1 MMIQLAP
8 ADYGK
13 VRPLLA
19 EISFNTLF
27 AQTIVEG
34 RYPGVIYADQAEHP
48 TVFYIAHPYGMS
60 LLAGSTD
67 NEAFNAALVPY
78 LLNEGRSRVQAEWLQ
93 VYPDAWNGKLTELLG
108 DKLTPKYG
116 HRFGAWVD
124 GGQAGADAAVAAVAG
139 TTDAAVVTTAD
150 VTDAADAAVVA
161 SPSPVPASAEG
172 HISSP
177 GIAPVETNVRVNF
190 RLDAAKY
197 KSALASHPVSPAEAI
212 VPTTE
217 ELALAMPGAV
227 TPRFF
232 WRTAEDGS
240 LCIDAGF
247 TRVVEGEPASTAFA
261 SCRTERELEIGIET
275 ADGHRGHGYAF
286 DVSAALID
294 YCLEHGLEPV
304 WACSLENEGSF
315 RLAQRLGFEPVFTLP
330 YYRLPA

>member
-1 MMIQLAP
+1 MIQLAP

-60 LLAGSTD
+60 LLAGSTA

-78 LLNEGRSRVQAEWLQ
+78 LLNEGRSRAQAEWLQ
-93 VYPDAWNGKLTELLG
+93 VYPDAWNSKLTELLG

-124 GGQAGADAAVAAVAG
+124 GGQAGADASVVAAAG
-139 TTDAAVVTTAD
+139 ATDAAEAS
-150 VTDAADAAVVA
+150 VVA
-161 SPSPVPASAEG
+161 SPSPVPAPAER
-172 HISSP
+172 HVSLP

-197 KSALASHPVSPAEAI
+197 KSALAAQPVSPAEAI

-240 LCIDAGF
+240 LCIDTGF
-247 TRVVEGEPASTAFA
+247 TRVVEGKPASTAFA

-275 ADGHRGHGYAF
+275 ADGSRGHGYAF
-286 DVSAALID
+286 DVSAAFID

-304 WACSLENEGSF
+304 WACRLENEGSF
-315 RLAQRLGFEPVFTLP
+315 RLARRLGFEPVFTLP

>member
-1 MMIQLAP
+1 MIKLAP

-13 VRPLLA
+13 VRPMLT

-34 RYPGVIYADQAEHP
+34 RYPGVIYADHAEHP

-78 LLNEGRSRVQAEWLQ
+78 LLNEGRSRAQAEWLQ
-93 VYPDAWNGKLTELLG
+93 VYPEAWNGKLTELLG

-124 GGQAGADAAVAAVAG
+124 GGQADADAS
-139 TTDAAVVTTAD
+139 
-150 VTDAADAAVVA
+150 VVA
-161 SPSPVPASAEG
+161 S
-172 HISSP
+172 SSP
-177 GIAPVETNVRVNF
+177 APTPAGGQASSPESASVETNVRVNF
-190 RLDAAKY
+190 RLDVAKY
-197 KSALASHPVSPAEAI
+197 KSTIAAHPVSPSEAI
-212 VPTTE
+212 VPTTQ

-232 WRTAEDGS
+232 WRFAEDGS

-247 TRVVEGEPASTAFA
+247 TRVVEGKPASTAFA

-275 ADGHRGHGYAF
+275 ADGYRGHGYAF
-286 DVSAALID
+286 DVSAALIA
-294 YCLEHGLEPV
+294 YCLEQGLEPV
-304 WACSLENEGSF
+304 WACRLENEGSF

>member
-1 MMIQLAP
+1 MIPLVP

-34 RYPGVIYADQAEHP
+34 RYPGIIYADDAEMP

-60 LLAGSTD
+60 LLLGSTA

-78 LLNEGRSRVQAEWLQ
+78 LLNEGQSREHAEWLQ
-93 VYPDAWNGKLTELLG
+93 VYPDAWNGKLAELLG
-108 DKLTPKYG
+108 DKLTSKHG
-116 HRFGAWVD
+116 HRFGEWTGERMDDSRVAATAA
-124 GGQAGADAAVAAVAG
+124 AGATAAPTRVSVMAAQ
-139 TTDAAVVTTAD
+139 AA
-150 VTDAADAAVVA
+150 AAA
-161 SPSPVPASAEG
+161 SSEA
-172 HISSP
+172 
-177 GIAPVETNVRVNF
+177 APVETNIRVNF
-190 RLDAAKY
+190 RLNADKYRAAV
-197 KSALASHPVSPAEAI
+197 AAHPASPAAAI
-212 VPTTE
+212 VPTTQ

-232 WRTAEDGS
+232 WRTTENGG

-247 TRVVEGEPASTAFA
+247 TRVVAGEPASTAFA

-275 ADGHRGHGYAF
+275 ADAHRGHGYAF
-286 DVSAALID
+286 DVSAALIA

-304 WACSLENEGSF
+304 WACRLENEGSF
-315 RLAQRLGFEPVFTLP
+315 RLARRLGFEPVFTLP